1 MLGKTNISNRII
13 WILLAFFGWYILMGE
28 IFMIMFEKLIRAVFK
43 DPSAGLLF
51 VNEFYAPL
59 FASCLFFVVMCLLVK
74 KNRFMIGI
82 VRPTRDGRSMKM
94 LGFGILLG
102 FLTNFFCILCA
113 LLHGDIKLYLDF
125 SAAEIPLMIYAF
137 ICVFFQ
143 STSEEL
149 WCRTFMYERLNVH
162 YPLWVAIV
170 VNGTVFGL
178 LHSFNTGITVL
189 AMADLIICGL
199 AYSLLRWYS
208 GSIWIAMG
216 IHTGWNFTQNY
227 LFGLPNSGL
236 VSEASVFH
244 LGAANGTTTWV
255 YDWVFGVEGGI
266 PALFID
272 GLLGVTIIYLAC
284 RNGRIKELG
293 MNRVKTLEAH
303 GLKMRVEEAAPVTP
317 VNVEPED
324 SAVPET
330 VEAEAA
336 QAENTVVSNSKPAAA
351 EAAPAETVVEEYT
364 EE

>member
-1 MLGKTNISNRII
+1 MLGKTIISNRII

-208 GSIWIAMG
+208 GSIWTCFG
-216 IHTGWNFTQNY
+216 IHTMWNFTQNF

-244 LGAANGTTTWV
+244 LDASTGISNLF
-255 YDWVFGVEGGI
+255 YSYEFGVEGAV
-266 PALFID
+266 PAVFID
-272 GLLGVTIIYLAC
+272 LVLAGVIIYLAK
-284 RNGRIKELG
+284 RDGRLHELLESRESKGEMPVLPAKEPE
-293 MNRVKTLEAH
+293 TAT
-303 GLKMRVEEAAPVTP
+303 VEFPVT
-317 VNVEPED
+317 ED
-324 SAVPET
+324 
-330 VEAEAA
+330 
-336 QAENTVVSNSKPAAA
+336 K
-351 EAAPAETVVEEYT
+351 
-364 EE
+364 

>member
-1 MLGKTNISNRII
+1 MGKDMLGKTNITNRII

-28 IFMIMFEKLIRAVFK
+28 FFMMLFEKLLGMVFS
-43 DPSAGLLF
+43 DPSPGLAF

-59 FASCLFFVVMCLLVK
+59 FTSCLFFVLMCLLVK
-74 KNRFMIGI
+74 KNRFMIDVI
-82 VRPTRDGRSMKM
+82 RPTREGHSMSK
-94 LGFGILLG
+94 LGLGILLG

-113 LLHGDIKLYLDF
+113 LLHGDIKLYLGF

-170 VNGTVFGL
+170 INGTVFGL
-178 LHSFNTGITVL
+178 LHSFNPGITVL

-208 GSIWIAMG
+208 GSIWTCFG
-216 IHTGWNFTQNY
+216 IHTMWNFTQNF

-244 LGAANGTTTWV
+244 LDASTGISNLI
-255 YDWVFGVEGGI
+255 YSYEFGVEGAV
-266 PALFID
+266 PAVFKDLV
-272 GLLGVTIIYLAC
+272 LAGVIFYLAK
-284 RNGRIKELG
+284 RDGRLHELFESRESRGEMPVQPAKE
-293 MNRVKTLEAH
+293 TAAAT
-303 GLKMRVEEAAPVTP
+303 VEFPVT
-317 VNVEPED
+317 ED
-324 SAVPET
+324 SG
-330 VEAEAA
+330 
-336 QAENTVVSNSKPAAA
+336 SDM
-351 EAAPAETVVEEYT
+351 
-364 EE
+364 